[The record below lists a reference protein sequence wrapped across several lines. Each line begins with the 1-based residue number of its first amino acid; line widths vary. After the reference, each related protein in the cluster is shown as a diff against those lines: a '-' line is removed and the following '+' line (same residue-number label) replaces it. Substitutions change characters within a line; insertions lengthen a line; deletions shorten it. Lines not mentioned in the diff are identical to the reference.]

1 MLLPLMSF
9 FFFLYECVCVFVSF
23 LFFFLSAYPSS
34 FSVNI
39 RVQSPSF
46 FFFLE
51 DSKSSLVV
59 EVARARRS
67 KVREVNLTHVY
78 SFFFFCISPCLSLIL
93 SHSRFLCVAKVRE
106 KKNAEIVF
114 FCCCFSSLHVF
125 LVLESSIRTPR

>member
-9 FFFLYECVCVFVSF
+9 FFFFCMNMFVCLFPS
-23 LFFFLSAYPSS
+23 FFFLSAYPSS

-106 KKNAEIVF
+106 KKM
-114 FCCCFSSLHVF
+114 
-125 LVLESSIRTPR
+125 PK